1 LGSVKCR
8 EKAAIVS
15 KALATSDFKSQAVK
29 LSENYIRLQGSLSM
43 LLAYQVQIE
52 AELKEIRTFSTNY
65 STIMSDFN
73 SALSLV
79 TSTSTSLE
87 MHCTK
92 KELA

>member
-1 LGSVKCR
+1 MGAVKCR

-29 LSENYIRLQGSLSM
+29 LSENYVRLQGSLSM

-52 AELKEIRTFSTNY
+52 AQLQEIRKISANY

-79 TSTSTSLE
+79 TTTSTSLE
-87 MHCTK
+87 VHCATK
-92 KELA
+92 K